1 MTRCLGIQA
10 AQGLEHAHQLEV
22 IHRDIKPANLLLD
35 VRGTLWV
42 TEEGSVKDHILGP
55 GEAVT
60 LSHDGRAVVQAMVP
74 AWIAFGEGEPAA
86 NDASITGD
94 FDLGAFLRRV
104 AGRYY

>member
-1 MTRCLGIQA
+1 MQLDAAAPQFALDRGQVITLDDAAGTRIQA
-10 AQGLEHAHQLEV
+10 R
-22 IHRDIKPANLLLD
+22 I
-35 VRGTLWV
+35 GTLWV

-55 GEAVT
+55 GDAVT

-86 NDASITGD
+86 NDASITED
-94 FDLGAFLRRV
+94 FDLAALLRRI